1 MSIFDE
7 NTKDLEGFITR
18 KIKIISA
25 SAQQNGLRFAVQL
38 IISRI
43 LDNTLNYL
51 YYHRLPVYNNRFLFF
66 STPDYSDNARAL
78 YDYMVSKNMD
88 KTYDLIWAVADS
100 KKLKQLRKAGI
111 KCVKQNAIFPSSGMH
126 RLWYYGKTAKYI
138 FHTHSHPFG
147 LERKE
152 GQKVV
157 GLWHGGMG
165 FKGPMG
171 ALYECN
177 DDYILTSGSGN
188 ASLEYSTLFH
198 GCSKDILLPFGF
210 PRDDLLFK
218 EKYIEQ
224 FDSLDGIKI
233 LWMPTFR
240 ESNDKSFS
248 SPTIYSETDLPIVY
262 TKDDVLHLNGFLKSI
277 NVHLFVTNHPL
288 RKKGTQINLDTSNIH
303 TLNTRALEE
312 SGIQLYEIFNHFS
325 ALISDYSSVTFDY
338 LYLDRPIAYTLDDF
352 EEYKISRG
360 FAMENPL
367 DYMPGYHVYTYDDLT
382 KFISDVVN
390 GNDGFKEERGRVR
403 RLVGLAEGGKASEM
417 LLDFLGIK

>member
-1 MSIFDE
+1 MSIFD
-7 NTKDLEGFITR
+7 KRMSYSMGFITR
-18 KIKIISA
+18 KIKILRA
-25 SAQQNGLRFAVQL
+25 SSQQNGLHSTVQL
-38 IISRI
+38 FFSRI
-43 LDNTLNYL
+43 LDNTLNAL
-51 YYHRLPVYNNRFLFF
+51 YYHCLPVHNNRFLFF

-78 YDYMVSKNMD
+78 YDYMVSQNLD

-100 KKLKQLRKAGI
+100 KKLKQLRKVGI
-111 KCVKQNAIFPSSGMH
+111 KCVKQNAIFPSVGLH
-126 RLWYYGKTAKYI
+126 RLWYYGKTAKYV

-171 ALYECN
+171 ALHECT
-177 DDYILTSGSGN
+177 DDYILTSGSGD
-188 ASLEYSTLFH
+188 ASLDYSTTFH
-198 GCSKDILLPFGF
+198 GCDRNILLPFGF
-210 PRDDLLFK
+210 PRNDLLFK

-224 FDSLDGIKI
+224 FDSLDGTKI

-262 TKDDVLHLNGFLKSI
+262 TKDDVLHLNDFLKTV

-288 RKKGTQINLDTSNIH
+288 RKKGTQITLDTSNIH
-303 TLNTRALEE
+303 TLNTRALED

-367 DYMPGYHVYTYDDLT
+367 DYMPGHHVYTYDDLT

-390 GNDGFKEERGRVR
+390 GNDGFKEERERVR

>member
-1 MSIFDE
+1 M
-7 NTKDLEGFITR
+7 GFITR
-18 KIKIISA
+18 KLKILRAVIQHGGLSDGIK
-25 SAQQNGLRFAVQL
+25 LVL
-38 IISRI
+38 SRI
-43 LDNTLNYL
+43 VDNALNVI
-51 YYHRLPVYNNRFLFF
+51 YYQSLPVIKNRVLLI

-78 YDYMVSKNMD
+78 YDYMVSQNMD
-88 KTYDLIWAVADS
+88 KTHDLIWAVADS
-100 KKLKQLRKAGI
+100 KNLKQLRKAGI
-111 KCVKQNAIFPSSGMH
+111 KCVKQNAIFPSGGMH

-171 ALYECN
+171 ALRECT
-177 DDYILTSGSGN
+177 DDYILTSGSGD
-188 ASLEYSTLFH
+188 ASLDYSTTFH
-198 GCSKDILLPFGF
+198 GCDRSILLPFGF
-210 PRDDLLFK
+210 PRNDLLFK

-224 FDSLDGIKI
+224 FDSLNGTKI

-248 SPTIYSETDLPIVY
+248 SPTIHSETDLPIVY
-262 TKDDVLHLNGFLKSI
+262 TKDDVLHLNDFLKTV

-288 RKKGTQINLDTSNIH
+288 RKKGTQITLDTSNIH
-303 TLNTRALEE
+303 TLNTRALED

-367 DYMPGYHVYTYDDLT
+367 DYMPGHHVHTYDDLT
-382 KFISDVVN
+382 RFISDVVN
-390 GNDGFKEERGRVR
+390 GNDESKEEREKIRK
-403 RLVGLAEGGKASEM
+403 LVSLAEGGKASEM
-417 LLDFLGIK
+417 LLDFLEIKL

>member
-1 MSIFDE
+1 MSFFDE
-7 NTKDLEGFITR
+7 NVGDSMRFITR
-18 KIKIISA
+18 KMKILRA
-25 SAQQNGLRFAVQL
+25 SAQQNGLRSAVQL
-38 IISRI
+38 ILSRI
-43 LDNTLNYL
+43 LDNTLNSL
-51 YYHRLPVYNNRFLFF
+51 YYHKLPIDNNRFLFF

-78 YDYMVSKNMD
+78 YDYMVSKNLD
-88 KTYDLIWAVADS
+88 KTYDLIWAVANS
-100 KKLKQLRKAGI
+100 MKLKQLRKAGI
-111 KCVKQNAIFPSSGMH
+111 KCVKQNAIFPSGGMH

-171 ALYECN
+171 ALRECT
-177 DDYILTSGSGN
+177 DDYILTSGSGD
-188 ASLEYSTLFH
+188 ASLDYSTTFH
-198 GCSKDILLPFGF
+198 GCDRSILLPFGF
-210 PRDDLLFK
+210 PRNDLLFK

-224 FDSLDGIKI
+224 FDSLNGTKI

-248 SPTIYSETDLPIVY
+248 SPTIRSETDLPIVY
-262 TKDDVLHLNGFLKSI
+262 TKDDVLYLNDFLKSI

-288 RKKGTQINLDTSNIH
+288 RKKGTQITLDTSNIH
-303 TLNTRALEE
+303 TLNTRALED

-367 DYMPGYHVYTYDDLT
+367 DYMPGHHIYTYNDLT
-382 KFISDVVN
+382 EFISDVVN
-390 GNDGFKEERGRVR
+390 GNDGFKEERERVR
-403 RLVGLAEGGKASEM
+403 KLVGLAEGGKASEM